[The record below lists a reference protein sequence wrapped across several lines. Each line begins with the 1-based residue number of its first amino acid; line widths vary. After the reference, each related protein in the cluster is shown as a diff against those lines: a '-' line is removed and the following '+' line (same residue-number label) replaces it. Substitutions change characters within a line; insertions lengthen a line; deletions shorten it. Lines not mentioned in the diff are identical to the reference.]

1 MIKRKCLQLVE
12 NKIKHFPA
20 VALLGPRQVGKT
32 TLARQIAKTRPS
44 LYLDLENY
52 QDLAKL
58 EDPISYLK
66 LHTDKLI
73 ILDEV
78 QRVPNIF
85 TVLRVLIDEGRQ
97 RGRPNGQFL
106 LLGSASLDLLK
117 QSAESLAGRIS
128 YVEMGPIAANEF
140 VHDADELNTL
150 WLRGGF
156 PDSLLADSNQLSMEW
171 RLAFI
176 KTYLERDI
184 PQFGPRIAAETLRR
198 LWMMLAHSQG
208 TLLNASKLAASL
220 SVSGQSISRYT
231 DLLSDLF
238 LIRRL
243 MPWHNNT
250 GKRLVRSPKIY
261 IRDSGL
267 LHALLRINT
276 LEDLL
281 GHPVVGSSW
290 EGFVIDNLLSFLPE
304 GSESY
309 FYRTARGAEIDL
321 IIKHPDGRTLAI
333 EIKRTSSPKLQ
344 RGFYESCNELNITH
358 RYVVYEG
365 IEKIPL
371 GENILAIG
379 LTDLMNE
386 I

>member
-184 PQFGPRIAAETLRR
+184 PLFGPRIPAETLRR

-220 SVSGQSISRYT
+220 SVSGQTISRYT

>member
-140 VHDADELNTL
+140 VH
-150 WLRGGF
+150 
-156 PDSLLADSNQLSMEW
+156 
-171 RLAFI
+171 
-176 KTYLERDI
+176 
-184 PQFGPRIAAETLRR
+184 AE
-198 LWMMLAHSQG
+198 G
-208 TLLNASKLAASL
+208 
-220 SVSGQSISRYT
+220 
-231 DLLSDLF
+231 
-238 LIRRL
+238 
-243 MPWHNNT
+243 
-250 GKRLVRSPKIY
+250 
-261 IRDSGL
+261 
-267 LHALLRINT
+267 
-276 LEDLL
+276 
-281 GHPVVGSSW
+281 
-290 EGFVIDNLLSFLPE
+290 
-304 GSESY
+304 
-309 FYRTARGAEIDL
+309 
-321 IIKHPDGRTLAI
+321 
-333 EIKRTSSPKLQ
+333 
-344 RGFYESCNELNITH
+344 
-358 RYVVYEG
+358 
-365 IEKIPL
+365 
-371 GENILAIG
+371 
-379 LTDLMNE
+379 
-386 I
+386 